1 MKPLPRLAAV
11 TLCLLASAP
20 TQAATFCDAFK
31 PVAEAGT
38 APLAWQA
45 ILGEQIDSIS
55 WKSTAMLPGFAKCQ
69 IAPRKHDYSCD
80 VTNLTADK
88 VTALEASTK
97 AGLEACL
104 GSPMVRDATMAGNPW
119 TWRPEPGAFPLII
132 LYNLRDGVSFV
143 FLPRG

>member
-1 MKPLPRLAAV
+1 MQSRLAAAIV
-11 TLCLLASAP
+11 CLFAALPA
-20 TQAATFCDAFK
+20 QATRFCDAFK
-31 PVAEAGT
+31 PVVEAGT
-38 APLAWQA
+38 APLAWKA
-45 ILGEQIDSIS
+45 ILGAPIDSIS
-55 WKSTAMLPGFAKCQ
+55 YKSTAMLPGFAKCQ

-80 VTNLTADK
+80 ITNLAPDK
-88 VTALEASTK
+88 AAALEAATR
-97 AGLEACL
+97 ADLEACL